1 MSAEYNSIWGRS
13 NLIHLFDPIS
23 SLGFRV
29 QKLEFKRYED
39 GSYKW
44 ECECLVSNKGIRTAA
59 NSTVKKDAK
68 KYAAYL
74 ALCAEF
80 DLYNEYED

>member
-1 MSAEYNSIWGRS
+1 MSANKTTYGEGEVKST
-13 NLIHLFDPIS
+13 FDPIS
-23 SLGFRV
+23 SLRFRV

-44 ECECLVSNKGIRTAA
+44 ECECLVPNKGIRTAA

>member
-1 MSAEYNSIWGRS
+1 MM
-13 NLIHLFDPIS
+13 
-23 SLGFRV
+23 
-29 QKLEFKRYED
+29 
-39 GSYKW
+39 
-44 ECECLVSNKGIRTAA
+44 AA

>member
-1 MSAEYNSIWGRS
+1 MHLAVHYGRGRS
-13 NLIHLFDPIS
+13 NLYLFDLIS
-23 SLGFRV
+23 SQGFRV

-44 ECECLVSNKGIRTAA
+44 ECECLVPNKGIRTAA

>member
-1 MSAEYNSIWGRS
+1 MGEGEVKS
-13 NLIHLFDPIS
+13 LHLFDLIS

-39 GSYKW
+39 GFYK
-44 ECECLVSNKGIRTAA
+44 CECLVPNKGIRTAA